1 MPYLHPLPSQSS
13 LPLNGVTT
21 QPLRVPTL
29 KNIALSGPYMHDG
42 RFLTLEAV
50 VDHYFNLGPR
60 AIRYDRRLLRT
71 TFDMQQKADLVAFLR
86 SLTDEDF
93 VRSYA
98 AATALARNS
107 SP

>member
-29 KNIALSGPYMHDG
+29 RNIALSGPYMHDG

-50 VDHYFNLGPR
+50 VDHYIKLFGLT
-60 AIRYDRRLLRT
+60 LSVK
-71 TFDMQQKADLVAFLR
+71 QKADLVAYLKT
-86 SLTDEDF
+86 L
-93 VRSYA
+93 
-98 AATALARNS
+98 
-107 SP
+107 